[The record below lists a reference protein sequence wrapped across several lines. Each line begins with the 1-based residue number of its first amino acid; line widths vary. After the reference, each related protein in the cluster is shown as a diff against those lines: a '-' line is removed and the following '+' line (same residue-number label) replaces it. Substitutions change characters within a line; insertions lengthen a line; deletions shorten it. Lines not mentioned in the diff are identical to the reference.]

1 MLLFPLFLCIGFMI
15 AVLYI
20 DLQFD
25 ILALPYRGAKG
36 PLSTDVLEPIASYYR
51 CITKNPY
58 LLMFVMLTTLIC
70 LIAEVMYD
78 LVPRWAGYTSLF
90 LMGLSMSV
98 GTFKV
103 IPTAQRLAAGKD
115 PVDEQTRMV
124 RSIFPF
130 HIVLLISILSLA
142 AVQFSTTFK

>member
-1 MLLFPLFLCIGFMI
+1 MLVAPLFLCLGFMI

-25 ILALPYRGAKG
+25 LLAQPHRRAGGRLP
-36 PLSTDVLEPIASYYR
+36 TDVLESIATYYR

-58 LLMFVMLTTLIC
+58 LLMFVMLTTTIC
-70 LIAEVMYD
+70 IVAEVVYA
-78 LVPRWAGYTSLF
+78 LVPRWAGYSSLF
-90 LMGLSMSV
+90 LMGLAMSA

-115 PVDEQTRMV
+115 VLDEQTRMV
-124 RSIFPF
+124 HSIFPF
-130 HIVLLISILSLA
+130 HIVLLISILLLTIVQLA
-142 AVQFSTTFK
+142 TTLG

>member
-1 MLLFPLFLCIGFMI
+1 MLVPLFLCIGFMI

-25 ILALPYRGAKG
+25 LLALPYRRGRR
-36 PLSTDVLEPIASYYR
+36 PLPADVLESIARYYR

-58 LLMFVMLTTLIC
+58 LLMFVMLTTVVGLVS
-70 LIAEVMYD
+70 EVMYD
-78 LVPRWAGYTSLF
+78 LVPRWAGYSSLV
-90 LMGLSMSV
+90 LMGVTMAT
-98 GTFKV
+98 GTIKI

-124 RSIFPF
+124 YSIFPF
-130 HIVLLISILSLA
+130 HLLVLTTVLLLA